1 MHAVQL
7 RDPEGENMSESITLK
22 EIYISALK
30 ALNTHIGGEPLN
42 ADNIEQAFDDPQYS
56 DKLAGMFDSV
66 QRGLLFAEQKP
77 LSSDTD
83 LNADLV
89 TLGVPYVI
97 ALSLPLYIKY
107 ELYQTEDYRQAL
119 LARDD
124 YEAIVKRYLNQNPQ
138 TEAINVFEG
147 MYD

>member
-1 MHAVQL
+1 
-7 RDPEGENMSESITLK
+7 MSESITLK
-22 EIYISALK
+22 EIYINALK

-42 ADNIEQAFDDPQYS
+42 VDNIEQAFNDPQYA
-56 DKLAGMFDSV
+56 DKLAGMFDSI
-66 QRGLLFAEQKP
+66 QRGLIFAEQNP
-77 LSSDTD
+77 LSNEDM
-83 LNADLV
+83 NADLV

-124 YEAIVKRYLNQNPQ
+124 YEAVVKRYLNQNPQ

>member
-1 MHAVQL
+1 
-7 RDPEGENMSESITLK
+7 MSESITLK
-22 EIYISALK
+22 EIYVSALK

-56 DKLAGMFDSV
+56 DKLMAMFDSV
-66 QRGLLFAEQKP
+66 QRGLLFAEQNP
-77 LSSDTD
+77 LPNEDM
-83 LNADLV
+83 NADLV
-89 TLGVPYVI
+89 MLGVPYVI
-97 ALSLPLYIKY
+97 ALSLPLYVKY

-124 YEAIVKRYLNQNPQ
+124 YEAVVKRYLNQNPQ
-138 TEAINVFEG
+138 TESINVFEG

>member
-1 MHAVQL
+1 
-7 RDPEGENMSESITLK
+7 MSETITLK
-22 EIYISALK
+22 EIYVSALK

-42 ADNIEQAFDDPQYS
+42 VDNIEQAFDDPQYS

-66 QRGLLFAEQKP
+66 QRGLLFAEQNP
-77 LSSDTD
+77 LPSDMDLSTD
-83 LNADLV
+83 IV

>member
-1 MHAVQL
+1 
-7 RDPEGENMSESITLK
+7 MSETITLK
-22 EIYISALK
+22 EIYVSALK
-30 ALNTHIGGEPLN
+30 ALNMHIGGEPLN
-42 ADNIEQAFDDPQYS
+42 ANNIKQAFDDPQYA
-56 DKLAGMFDSV
+56 DKLAGMYDSV
-66 QRGLLFAEQKP
+66 QRGLLFAEQNP
-77 LSSDTD
+77 LPNED

-124 YEAIVKRYLNQNPQ
+124 YEAVVKRYLNQNPQ

>member
-1 MHAVQL
+1 
-7 RDPEGENMSESITLK
+7 MSETITLK

-42 ADNIEQAFDDPQYS
+42 VDNIEQAFNDPQYS

-66 QRGLLFAEQKP
+66 QRGLLFAEQNP
-77 LSSDTD
+77 LPSDTE
-83 LNADLV
+83 LSADIV

-138 TEAINVFEG
+138 GEAINVFEG

>member
-1 MHAVQL
+1 
-7 RDPEGENMSESITLK
+7 MSESITLK

-66 QRGLLFAEQKP
+66 QRGLLFAEQNP
-77 LSSDTD
+77 LSSDID
-83 LNADLV
+83 LSTDLV

-119 LARDD
+119 IARDD
-124 YEAIVKRYLNQNPQ
+124 FEAIVKRYLNQNPQ
-138 TEAINVFEG
+138 TEAINVYEG
-147 MYD
+147 IYD

>member
-1 MHAVQL
+1 M
-7 RDPEGENMSESITLK
+7 NESITLK
-22 EIYISALK
+22 EIYVSALK

-42 ADNIEQAFDDPQYS
+42 VKYIEQAFDDPQYA

-66 QRGLLFAEQKP
+66 QRGLLFAEQNP
-77 LSSDTD
+77 LPNNTD
-83 LNADLV
+83 LSTDLV

-124 YEAIVKRYLNQNPQ
+124 YEAIVKRYLNQKPQ
-138 TEAINVFEG
+138 TEAINIYEG

>member
-1 MHAVQL
+1 
-7 RDPEGENMSESITLK
+7 MSESITLK

-66 QRGLLFAEQKP
+66 QRGLLFAEQNP
-77 LSSDTD
+77 LPSDMDLSTD
-83 LNADLV
+83 IV

-119 LARDD
+119 IARDD
-124 YEAIVKRYLNQNPQ
+124 FEAIVKRYLNQNPQ

>member
-1 MHAVQL
+1 
-7 RDPEGENMSESITLK
+7 MSEMITLK

-30 ALNTHIGGEPLN
+30 ALNTHISGEPLN
-42 ADNIEQAFDDPQYS
+42 VDNIEQAFNDPQYS

-77 LSSDTD
+77 LPSDTD
-83 LNADLV
+83 LNTDLV

>member
-1 MHAVQL
+1 
-7 RDPEGENMSESITLK
+7 MSESITLK

-66 QRGLLFAEQKP
+66 QRGLLFAEQNP
-77 LSSDTD
+77 LPNEDM
-83 LNADLV
+83 NADLV
-89 TLGVPYVI
+89 TFGVPYVI

>member
-1 MHAVQL
+1 
-7 RDPEGENMSESITLK
+7 MSETITLK
-22 EIYISALK
+22 DIYISALK

-42 ADNIEQAFDDPQYS
+42 ADNIELAFDDPQYA
-56 DKLAGMFDSV
+56 DKLASMFDSV

-77 LSSDTD
+77 LPSDTE
-83 LNADLV
+83 LSTDLV
-89 TLGVPYVI
+89 SLGVPYVI

-138 TEAINVFEG
+138 TEAVNVFEG

>member
-1 MHAVQL
+1 
-7 RDPEGENMSESITLK
+7 MSESITLK

-56 DKLAGMFDSV
+56 DKLVAMFDSV

-77 LSSDTD
+77 LPSDTE
-83 LNADLV
+83 LSTDLV

-124 YEAIVKRYLNQNPQ
+124 YEVIVKRYLNQNPQ

>member
-1 MHAVQL
+1 
-7 RDPEGENMSESITLK
+7 MSESITLK

-30 ALNTHIGGEPLN
+30 ALNTHIGGDPLN
-42 ADNIEQAFDDPQYS
+42 VNNIEQAFDDPQYS
-56 DKLAGMFDSV
+56 DKLMAMFDSV
-66 QRGLLFAEQKP
+66 QRGLLFAEQNP
-77 LSSDTD
+77 LPNED

-89 TLGVPYVI
+89 KLGVPYVI

-124 YEAIVKRYLNQNPQ
+124 YEAIVKRYLNQNQQ
-138 TEAINVFEG
+138 TESINVFEG

>member
-1 MHAVQL
+1 
-7 RDPEGENMSESITLK
+7 MSETITLK

-42 ADNIEQAFDDPQYS
+42 VDNIEQAFNDPQYS

-66 QRGLLFAEQKP
+66 QRGLLFAEQNP
-77 LSSDTD
+77 LPSDMD
-83 LNADLV
+83 LSTDLV

-119 LARDD
+119 IARDD
-124 YEAIVKRYLNQNPQ
+124 FEAIVKRYLNQNPQ

>member
-1 MHAVQL
+1 
-7 RDPEGENMSESITLK
+7 MSESITLK

-42 ADNIEQAFDDPQYS
+42 VDNIEQAFNDPQYS

-66 QRGLLFAEQKP
+66 QRGLLFAEQNP
-77 LSSDTD
+77 LPSDTD
-83 LNADLV
+83 LSTDLI

-119 LARDD
+119 IARDD

-138 TEAINVFEG
+138 TESINVFEG

>member
-1 MHAVQL
+1 
-7 RDPEGENMSESITLK
+7 MSETITLK
-22 EIYISALK
+22 EIYVSALK
-30 ALNTHIGGEPLN
+30 ALNTHIGGEALN

-66 QRGLLFAEQKP
+66 QRGLLFAEQNP
-77 LSSDTD
+77 LPNEDM
-83 LNADLV
+83 NADLV
-89 TLGVPYVI
+89 MLGVPYVI

-124 YEAIVKRYLNQNPQ
+124 YEAVVKRYLNQNPQ

>member
-1 MHAVQL
+1 
-7 RDPEGENMSESITLK
+7 MSETITLK
-22 EIYISALK
+22 EIYVSALK

-42 ADNIEQAFDDPQYS
+42 ADNIEQAFDDPQYA

-66 QRGLLFAEQKP
+66 QRGLLFAEQNP
-77 LSSDTD
+77 LSSDTE
-83 LNADLV
+83 LSTDLV

>member
-1 MHAVQL
+1 
-7 RDPEGENMSESITLK
+7 MSETITLK
-22 EIYISALK
+22 EIYVSALK

-56 DKLAGMFDSV
+56 DKLVAMFDSV

-77 LSSDTD
+77 LPSDTE
-83 LNADLV
+83 LSTDLV
-89 TLGVPYVI
+89 TLDVPYVI
-97 ALSLPLYIKY
+97 ALSLPFYIKY

-124 YEAIVKRYLNQNPQ
+124 YEAIVKRHLNQNQQ

>member
-1 MHAVQL
+1 
-7 RDPEGENMSESITLK
+7 MSESITLK

-42 ADNIEQAFDDPQYS
+42 ADNIEQAFDDPQYA

-66 QRGLLFAEQKP
+66 QRGLLFAEQNP
-77 LSSDTD
+77 LSSDTE
-83 LNADLV
+83 LSTDLV

-147 MYD
+147 TYD

>member
-1 MHAVQL
+1 MRCNSAAL
-7 RDPEGENMSESITLK
+7 KGEKMSETITLK
-22 EIYISALK
+22 EIYVSALK

-56 DKLAGMFDSV
+56 DKLMAMFDSV
-66 QRGLLFAEQKP
+66 QRGLLFAEQSP
-77 LSSDTD
+77 LPNED

-119 LARDD
+119 LARDE
-124 YEAIVKRYLNQNPQ
+124 YEAVVKRYLNQSPQ
-138 TEAINVFEG
+138 TEAVNVFEG

>member
-1 MHAVQL
+1 
-7 RDPEGENMSESITLK
+7 MSETITLK

-56 DKLAGMFDSV
+56 DKLVAIFDSV

-77 LSSDTD
+77 LPSDTE
-83 LNADLV
+83 LSTDLV

-107 ELYQTEDYRQAL
+107 ELYQTEDYRQAI

>member
-1 MHAVQL
+1 
-7 RDPEGENMSESITLK
+7 MSETITLK

-42 ADNIEQAFDDPQYS
+42 VDNIEQAFDDPQYS

-77 LSSDTD
+77 LPSDTG

-89 TLGVPYVI
+89 SLGVPYVI

-124 YEAIVKRYLNQNPQ
+124 YEAVVKRYLNQNPQ

>member
-1 MHAVQL
+1 
-7 RDPEGENMSESITLK
+7 MSESITLK

-66 QRGLLFAEQKP
+66 QRGLLFAEQNP
-77 LSSDTD
+77 LPSDTD
-83 LNADLV
+83 LSTDLV

-119 LARDD
+119 IARDD

>member
-1 MHAVQL
+1 M
-7 RDPEGENMSESITLK
+7 NESITLK

-30 ALNTHIGGEPLN
+30 ALNTHIGGEPLSV
-42 ADNIEQAFDDPQYS
+42 DNIEQAFDDPQYS
-56 DKLAGMFDSV
+56 DKLMAMFDSV
-66 QRGLLFAEQKP
+66 QRGLLFAEQNP
-77 LSSDTD
+77 LPNEDM
-83 LNADLV
+83 NADLV

-124 YEAIVKRYLNQNPQ
+124 YELIVKRYLNQNQQ
-138 TEAINVFEG
+138 TEAINIYEG
-147 MYD
+147 IYD

>member
-1 MHAVQL
+1 
-7 RDPEGENMSESITLK
+7 MSETITLK

-42 ADNIEQAFDDPQYS
+42 VDNIEQAFNDPQYS

-66 QRGLLFAEQKP
+66 QRGLLFAEQNP
-77 LSSDTD
+77 LPSDTD

-89 TLGVPYVI
+89 MLGVPYVI

-124 YEAIVKRYLNQNPQ
+124 YEAVVKRYLNQNPQ

>member
-1 MHAVQL
+1 
-7 RDPEGENMSESITLK
+7 MSESITLK

-42 ADNIEQAFDDPQYS
+42 VDNIEQAFDDPQYS
-56 DKLAGMFDSV
+56 DKLMAMFDSV
-66 QRGLLFAEQKP
+66 QRGLLFAEQNP
-77 LSSDTD
+77 LPNED

-89 TLGVPYVI
+89 KLGVPYVI

-124 YEAIVKRYLNQNPQ
+124 YEAIVKRYLNQNQ
-138 TEAINVFEG
+138 QSESINVFEG

>member
-1 MHAVQL
+1 MRCNSAAL
-7 RDPEGENMSESITLK
+7 KGEKMSETITLK
-22 EIYISALK
+22 EIYVSALK

-42 ADNIEQAFDDPQYS
+42 ANNIEQAFDDPQYS
-56 DKLAGMFDSV
+56 DKLMAMFDSV
-66 QRGLLFAEQKP
+66 QRGLLFAEQSP
-77 LSSDTD
+77 LPNEDM
-83 LNADLV
+83 NADLV

-119 LARDD
+119 LARDE
-124 YEAIVKRYLNQNPQ
+124 YEAVVKRYLNQSPQ

>member
-1 MHAVQL
+1 
-7 RDPEGENMSESITLK
+7 MSESITLK

-30 ALNTHIGGEPLN
+30 ALNTHIGGEPLKV
-42 ADNIEQAFDDPQYS
+42 DNIEQAFNDPQYS

-66 QRGLLFAEQKP
+66 QRGLLFAEQNP
-77 LSSDTD
+77 LPSDTE
-83 LNADLV
+83 LSADIV

-138 TEAINVFEG
+138 GEAINVFEG

>member
-1 MHAVQL
+1 
-7 RDPEGENMSESITLK
+7 MSESITLK

-42 ADNIEQAFDDPQYS
+42 MDNIEQAFDDPQYA

-66 QRGLLFAEQKP
+66 QRGLLFAEQNP
-77 LSSDTD
+77 LPNNTD
-83 LNADLV
+83 LSTDLV

>member
-1 MHAVQL
+1 
-7 RDPEGENMSESITLK
+7 MSETITLK

-42 ADNIEQAFDDPQYS
+42 VDNIEQAFNDPQYS

-66 QRGLLFAEQKP
+66 QRGLLFAEQNP
-77 LSSDTD
+77 LPSDTE
-83 LNADLV
+83 LSADIV

-124 YEAIVKRYLNQNPQ
+124 YEAVVKRYLNQNPQ
-138 TEAINVFEG
+138 GEAINVFEG

>member
-1 MHAVQL
+1 
-7 RDPEGENMSESITLK
+7 MSETITLK
-22 EIYISALK
+22 EIYVSALK

-42 ADNIEQAFDDPQYS
+42 VDNIEQAFDDPQYS
-56 DKLAGMFDSV
+56 DKLMAMFDSV
-66 QRGLLFAEQKP
+66 QRGLLFAEQNP
-77 LSSDTD
+77 LPNED

-89 TLGVPYVI
+89 KLDVPYVI

-124 YEAIVKRYLNQNPQ
+124 YEAVVKRYLNQNQQ
-138 TEAINVFEG
+138 TESINVFEG

>member
-1 MHAVQL
+1 MRCNSATL
-7 RDPEGENMSESITLK
+7 KGEKMSETITLK
-22 EIYISALK
+22 DVYVSALK

-56 DKLAGMFDSV
+56 DKLMAMFDSV
-66 QRGLLFAEQKP
+66 QRGLLFAEQNP
-77 LSSDTD
+77 LPNED

-89 TLGVPYVI
+89 SLGVPYVI

-124 YEAIVKRYLNQNPQ
+124 YEVVVKRYLNQNPQ
-138 TEAINVFEG
+138 GEAINVFEG

>member
-1 MHAVQL
+1 
-7 RDPEGENMSESITLK
+7 MSETITLK
-22 EIYISALK
+22 EIYVSALK

-42 ADNIEQAFDDPQYS
+42 ADNIEQAFDDPQYA

-66 QRGLLFAEQKP
+66 QRGLIFAEQNP

-83 LNADLV
+83 LSTDLV
-89 TLGVPYVI
+89 TLGVPYII

-119 LARDD
+119 LARDE
-124 YEAIVKRYLNQNPQ
+124 YEAIVKRHLNQNPQ
-138 TEAINVFEG
+138 TEIINVFEG
-147 MYD
+147 VYD

>member
-1 MHAVQL
+1 
-7 RDPEGENMSESITLK
+7 MSETITLK

-56 DKLAGMFDSV
+56 DKLVAMFDSV

-77 LSSDTD
+77 LPSDTE
-83 LNADLV
+83 LSTDLV

-124 YEAIVKRYLNQNPQ
+124 YEAVVKRYLNQNPQ
-138 TEAINVFEG
+138 GEAVNVFEG

>member
-1 MHAVQL
+1 
-7 RDPEGENMSESITLK
+7 MSETITLK
-22 EIYISALK
+22 DIYVSALK
-30 ALNTHIGGEPLN
+30 ALNTHIGGDPLN
-42 ADNIEQAFDDPQYS
+42 VNNIEQAFNDPQYA

-66 QRGLLFAEQKP
+66 QRGLLFAEQNP
-77 LSSDTD
+77 LPNEDM
-83 LNADLV
+83 NADLV
-89 TLGVPYVI
+89 MLGVPYVI

-124 YEAIVKRYLNQNPQ
+124 YEAVVKRYLNQNPQ